1 MPWTW
6 NYRIMRSGEG
16 DFRSYYIAEVYSDGD
31 QPQGW
36 TDAISPVGE
45 TKDEL
50 CADVAL
56 MLRALDHPVLIEEE
70 LESEIAS
77 LIEEPTWRNIDEMI
91 APSMPVAHP
100 ETHTTDTSPAI
111 LSAPIL
117 STLIVSPPASAL
129 RSTPIPGDIADED
142 TSEAYRN
149 QHASDI
155 TITISR
161 EDAEA
166 MADFFTDPSERF
178 LLGRVALTC
187 QAALEGEK

>member
-1 MPWTW
+1 
-6 NYRIMRSGEG
+6 MRSGEG
-16 DFRSYYIAEVYSDGD
+16 DLRSYYIAEVYSDGD
-31 QPQGW
+31 EPQGW
-36 TDAISPVGE
+36 TDAISPIGE

-77 LIEEPTWRNIDEMI
+77 LIEEPTSMSIDEMI

-111 LSAPIL
+111 LSAQIL
-117 STLIVSPPASAL
+117 STPIVSTTASVL
-129 RSTPIPGDIADED
+129 RSTPIPGYIAVED
-142 TSEAYRN
+142 TANDATY
-149 QHASDI
+149 APVTTGV
-155 TITISR
+155 TIPRWLAACIVDVDFPPEQWLLAARTI
-161 EDAEA
+161 
-166 MADFFTDPSERF
+166 
-178 LLGRVALTC
+178 C